1 MDRLWALKKD
11 FDPFG
16 RLFYGFSAFG
26 FLLRITRCTIYSCPY
41 CRWPFKI
48 TWGPSNTLLGSG
60 DRVCW
65 HCKQVCWDGSNEWPE
80 MSSQDRYSFL
90 VPITVA
96 GYLAAL
102 LLIGGLLAYDHWYLK
117 NTAIRVDP
125 TVAVALLLP
134 LPLWFAFRSVQVIRS
149 VHRYNDR
156 GKTSSL

>member
-16 RLFYGFSAFG
+16 RLFYGFSAIG

-41 CRWPFKI
+41 CRWPCKI
-48 TWGPSNTLLGSG
+48 AWGPSNTLLGSG

-65 HCKQVCWDGSNEWPE
+65 HCRQAFWDGSNEWPE

-96 GYLAAL
+96 GYLAAV
-102 LLIGGLLAYDHWYLK
+102 LLIGGLLVYDHWYLR

-125 TVAVALLLP
+125 TVAVVLLLP
-134 LPLWFAFRSVQVIRS
+134 LPVWFVFRSAQVIRS

-156 GKTSSL
+156 GKTSTS